1 MNYSKRNINID
12 IIKVVSLLLVIGV
25 HFFLY
30 TGYYSINY
38 SITNSIFIVLRNIC
52 MACVPLF
59 IIVTGYLNRNKVWSK
74 KYYLNI
80 GRVYLLYSL
89 AIFILTLVDNK
100 YVINTTLFK
109 TALINILNYKYYGWY
124 ITMYV
129 GLMLITPIIN
139 LAFKNI
145 DESTRKYAVI
155 NIILAI
161 SIPVTL
167 TDLFSNVR
175 YSILAHIL
183 PNWWY
188 YTWPLMY
195 YIIGVAFTYNKNAIK
210 DFFKKTRLLF
220 LLTLIISTLLY
231 YVLNIHWEFRA
242 HVNIF
247 IVIITTCI
255 FSWLLNLDINVNSK
269 LRTAIIFVSNN
280 TLLAYL
286 LSYIVD
292 NITYPF
298 VNQITNMNI
307 RFSLFPIVVILNF
320 ILTILLVIIVRIIL
334 SILKKS
340 IKMVKR

>member
-1 MNYSKRNINID
+1 MQSSKRNLNID
-12 IIKVVSLLLVIGV
+12 IIKVLSLVLVIGV

-38 SITNSIFIVLRNIC
+38 SITNAVFITIRNLC

-59 IIVTGYLNRNKVWSK
+59 IVVTGYLNREKLWSK

-89 AIFILTLVDNK
+89 AMLVLTLVYNK

-109 TALINILNYKYYGWY
+109 TVLINILNYKYYGWY

-129 GLMLITPIIN
+129 GLMLLAPIIN

-145 DESTRKYAVI
+145 SEITGKHAI
-155 NIILAI
+155 LNILLAI
-161 SIPVTL
+161 SIPVTFA
-167 TDLFSNVR
+167 DLFLNAR
-175 YSILAHIL
+175 YSIFGYTM
-183 PNWWY
+183 PNWWH

-195 YIIGVAFTYNKNAIK
+195 YIIGVAFSYNKNVLKEFIYNS
-210 DFFKKTRLLF
+210 KTLF
-220 LLTLIISTLLY
+220 WITLIISTLSY
-231 YVLNIHWEFRA
+231 SYFNIHIESVL

-255 FSWLLNLDINVNSK
+255 FSWLLNLDININSK
-269 LRTAIIFVSNN
+269 LRIGIIFVSNN

-298 VNQITNMNI
+298 VNQITNMTM
-307 RFSLFPIVVILNF
+307 RLSLFPIVVILNF
-320 ILTILLVIIVRIIL
+320 ILTILLVIIIRIIL
-334 SILKKS
+334 SMLSKS
-340 IKMVKR
+340 IKLIKR

>member
-89 AIFILTLVDNK
+89 AMFILTLVDNK

-129 GLMLITPIIN
+129 GLMLLTPIIN
-139 LAFKNI
+139 LAFKNM
-145 DESTRKYAVI
+145 DESMRKYAVI

-167 TDLFSNVR
+167 VDLFSNVR

-195 YIIGVAFTYNKNAIK
+195 YIIGVAFAYNKNAIK

-298 VNQITNMNI
+298 VNQITNMNM
-307 RFSLFPIVVILNF
+307 RFSIFPVIIVLNF
-320 ILTILLVIIVRIIL
+320 ILTIILVIIVRIIL
-334 SILKKS
+334 SALSKT
-340 IKMVKR
+340 IKFVKR

>member
-89 AIFILTLVDNK
+89 AMFILTLVDNK

-129 GLMLITPIIN
+129 GLMLLAPIIN

-195 YIIGVAFTYNKNAIK
+195 YIIGVAFAYNKNAIK

-269 LRTAIIFVSNN
+269 LRTSIIFVSNN

-298 VNQITNMNI
+298 VNQITNMNM

>member
-1 MNYSKRNINID
+1 MNHSKRNINID
-12 IIKVVSLLLVIGV
+12 IIKVISLLLVIGV

-38 SITNSIFIVLRNIC
+38 SITNSVFIVLRNIC

-129 GLMLITPIIN
+129 GLMLLTPIIN

-145 DESTRKYAVI
+145 DESMRKYAVI

-167 TDLFSNVR
+167 VDLFSNVR

-195 YIIGVAFTYNKNAIK
+195 YIIGVAFAYNKNAIK

-298 VNQITNMNI
+298 VNQITNMNM
-307 RFSLFPIVVILNF
+307 RFSMFPIVVILNF

>member
-1 MNYSKRNINID
+1 MNHSKRNINID

-38 SITNSIFIVLRNIC
+38 TITNSIFIVLRNIC

-89 AIFILTLVDNK
+89 AMFILTLVDSK

-109 TALINILNYKYYGWY
+109 TTLINILNYKYYGWY

-129 GLMLITPIIN
+129 GLMLIAPIIN

-145 DESTRKYAVI
+145 DESMRKYAVI

-167 TDLFSNVR
+167 VDLFSNVR

-195 YIIGVAFTYNKNAIK
+195 YMIGVAFSYNKNILK
-210 DFFKKTRLLF
+210 DFFSNSKILF
-220 LLTLIISTLLY
+220 WITLIVSTVFYSL
-231 YVLNIHWEFRA
+231 LNIHWESTL

-247 IVIITTCI
+247 IVIITTFI
-255 FSWLLNLDINVNSK
+255 FSWLLNLDINANSK
-269 LRTAIIFVSNN
+269 IKSAIIFVSNN

-298 VNQITNMNI
+298 VNQITNMNM
-307 RFSLFPIVVILNF
+307 RFSMFPIVVVLNF
-320 ILTILLVIIVRIIL
+320 ILTIILVIIVRIIL
-334 SILKKS
+334 STLSKS
-340 IKMVKR
+340 IKLVRR

>member
-89 AIFILTLVDNK
+89 AMFILTLVDNK

-129 GLMLITPIIN
+129 GLMLIAPIIN
-139 LAFKNI
+139 LAFKNT
-145 DESTRKYAVI
+145 DESTRKYAI
-155 NIILAI
+155 TNIILAI

-167 TDLFSNVR
+167 ADLFSNIR

-195 YIIGVAFTYNKNAIK
+195 YIIGVAFAYNKNAIK

-269 LRTAIIFVSNN
+269 LRTSIIFVSNN

-298 VNQITNMNI
+298 VNQITNMNM

-340 IKMVKR
+340 IKMVRR

>member
-1 MNYSKRNINID
+1 
-12 IIKVVSLLLVIGV
+12 
-25 HFFLY
+25 
-30 TGYYSINY
+30 
-38 SITNSIFIVLRNIC
+38 

-89 AIFILTLVDNK
+89 AMFILTLVDNK

-129 GLMLITPIIN
+129 GLMLIAPIIN

-145 DESTRKYAVI
+145 DESMRKYAVI

-167 TDLFSNVR
+167 VDLFSNVR

-195 YIIGVAFTYNKNAIK
+195 YMIGVAFSYNKYILK
-210 DFFKKTRLLF
+210 DFFSNSKILF
-220 LLTLIISTLLY
+220 WITLIISTLSY
-231 YVLNIHWEFRA
+231 NFFDIHLEFMI

-298 VNQITNMNI
+298 VNQITNMNM
-307 RFSLFPIVVILNF
+307 RFSIFPVIVVLNF
-320 ILTILLVIIVRIIL
+320 ILTIILVIIVRIIL
-334 SILKKS
+334 SALSKT
-340 IKMVKR
+340 IKLARK

>member
-30 TGYYSINY
+30 TEYYSINY
-38 SITNSIFIVLRNIC
+38 TITNSIFIVLRNIC

-89 AIFILTLVDNK
+89 AMFILTLVDNK

-129 GLMLITPIIN
+129 GLMLLTPIIN

-145 DESTRKYAVI
+145 DESMRKYAVI

-167 TDLFSNVR
+167 VDLFSNVR

-195 YIIGVAFTYNKNAIK
+195 YIIGVAFAYNKNAIK

-298 VNQITNMNI
+298 VNQITNMNM
-307 RFSLFPIVVILNF
+307 RFSMFPIVVILNF

>member
-1 MNYSKRNINID
+1 MHSSKRNLNVD
-12 IIKVVSLLLVIGV
+12 IIKAVSLLLVIGV

-59 IIVTGYLNRNKVWSK
+59 IIVTGYLNKNKIWNK

-89 AIFILTLVDNK
+89 AMFILTLVDNK

-109 TALINILNYKYYGWY
+109 TTLINILNYKYYGWY

-129 GLMLITPIIN
+129 GLMLLAPIIN
-139 LAFKNI
+139 IAFKNM

-167 TDLFSNVR
+167 ADLFSNVR
-175 YSILAHIL
+175 YSIFSYIL

-195 YIIGVAFTYNKNAIK
+195 YIIGAAFSYNKNTLK
-210 DFFKKTRLLF
+210 DFFSNSKILF
-220 LLTLIISTLLY
+220 WITLIINTLSY
-231 YVLNIHWEFRA
+231 NFFNIHIESVL

-255 FSWLLNLDINVNSK
+255 FSWLLSLDINIPEK
-269 LRTAIIFVSNN
+269 IKPGIIFISNN
-280 TLLAYL
+280 TLLVYL

-292 NITYPF
+292 NIIYPY
-298 VNQITNMNI
+298 VNQISNI
-307 RFSLFPIVVILNF
+307 NVRFSLFPIIVILNF
-320 ILTILLVIIVRIIL
+320 ILTILLVIIVRFIL

-340 IKMVKR
+340 IKMIKR